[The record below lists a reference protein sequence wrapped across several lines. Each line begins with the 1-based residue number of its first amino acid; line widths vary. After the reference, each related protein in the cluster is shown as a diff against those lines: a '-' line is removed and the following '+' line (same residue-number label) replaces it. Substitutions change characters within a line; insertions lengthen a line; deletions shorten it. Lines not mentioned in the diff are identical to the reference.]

1 MKCHNCGAILEEGNS
16 VCTICGTE
24 RPIKVQKIVVKE
36 NVEPTALKKKKTR
49 YGVIIIFLFLM
60 LSLFVNI
67 ILAIYYGNAGI
78 KDESYKNVY
87 YNGYQLTVNSEW
99 NNDTGNDLLNLYDN
113 NKTWGAS
120 IEFVDGVLYDD
131 FLNKTDSFT
140 NNMKLIDYTFTST
153 SSLEIENT
161 NNLLFKG
168 RYKDYLTYVIVT
180 KFNKDT
186 VILTKVLFTGEV
198 QDTVIENL
206 LNTLANV
213 KGGRSLDFNEEG
225 FDFKSI
231 KSVINKTVN

>member
-1 MKCHNCGAILEEGNS
+1 MKCSNCGAIIEEGNS
-16 VCTICGTE
+16 VCPKCGSE
-24 RPIKVQKIVVKE
+24 RPIKVQRIAVKE
-36 NVEPTALKKKKTR
+36 NVENSALKKKKTK
-49 YGVIIIFLFLM
+49 YGTIIIFLCL
-60 LSLFVNI
+60 LISLFANI
-67 ILAIYYGNAGI
+67 ILVIYYGKSSG

-87 YNGYQLTVNSEW
+87 YNGYQLTVDSDW

-140 NNMKLIDYTFTST
+140 NNMKLLDYTFTST
-153 SSLEIENT
+153 SSIKIENT

-180 KFNKDT
+180 KYNKDA
-186 VILTKVLFTGEV
+186 VILTKILFTGEV
-198 QDTVIENL
+198 QDTVVDEL
-206 LNTLANV
+206 LHTLANV
-213 KGGRSLDFNEEG
+213 KGDTSLKFNEEG

-231 KSVINKTVN
+231 RNIVDKTVN